1 MQKVDR
7 CVGTFISDLT
17 INRSVFKR
25 FKDVDPEL
33 LYKMIYISLL
43 LALIFTL
50 PGITVL
56 LAIYYNTGNLIIAA
70 IVGFSIHFV
79 TIAFSPRISKA
90 LTKFFS

>member
-1 MQKVDR
+1 M
-7 CVGTFISDLT
+7 
-17 INRSVFKR
+17 FKK

-43 LALIFTL
+43 LALILAL
-50 PGITVL
+50 PGVLVL
-56 LAIYYNTGNLIIAA
+56 LTIYYNTGNLIMAA

-79 TIAFSPRISKA
+79 TLAFSPRISRA